1 MAYVKSQ
8 PMVPVPP
15 HLRDGHYA
23 GAAKLGHVGYQF
35 PHDDPRGWVEQ
46 TYAPGIQPG
55 QFYQSDGRGSQT
67 FEARADAW
75 WERVTGQPQPKHA
88 PEEPGSS

>member
-8 PMVPVPP
+8 PMIPVPP

-35 PHDDPRGWVEQ
+35 PHDDPRGWIEQ

-75 WERVTGQPQPKHA
+75 WERVTGQPQPKHS
-88 PEEPGSS
+88 PEESSNG